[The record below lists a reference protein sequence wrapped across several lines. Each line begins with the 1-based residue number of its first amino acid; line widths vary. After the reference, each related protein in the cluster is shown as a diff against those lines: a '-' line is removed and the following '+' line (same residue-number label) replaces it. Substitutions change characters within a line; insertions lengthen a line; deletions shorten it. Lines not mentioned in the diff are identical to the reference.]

1 MYGRQESDHPQEKE
15 TQKGKM
21 GIEEAL
27 QRVVKRREAKSKGEK
42 ERHTYLNA
50 EFQRIARRDKK
61 AFLRQLSIIKTN
73 HSIKK
78 MSRSK

>member
-42 ERHTYLNA
+42 ERYICI
-50 EFQRIARRDKK
+50 QVKK
-61 AFLRQLSIIKTN
+61 QQLEPGMEQWTC
-73 HSIKK
+73 
-78 MSRSK
+78 SKLGKEQVKDITLLI